1 MRTAKIISTLILV
14 MLLSACQFI
23 GDKSGKRM
31 PASNSGYTDE
41 EKEEIMNQNNPLRQG
56 MSYFHSKTFDFS
68 IGYPNSFVDFEKQGD
83 TGFTCHS
90 KDGVAK
96 IRVWGEN
103 TTAQIED
110 LMAKDLQQYNKSG
123 NEIDD
128 NDLED
133 DSYVI
138 QGSKGDMHFYQ
149 RTILHDG
156 KSATMLYE
164 YSTKERDD
172 IDPEAIYSSLG
183 FELGETLN
191 AGAPPVTATPKKA
204 DPNAVAQV
212 AYVGEW
218 NTFSTMR
225 YEDPY
230 KKYPEFKDVNAWEAQ
245 TNGKEVYL
253 ILATNEDTKIT
264 VKDTKTGERLY
275 NRDSRPLVVRCNENG
290 EPDMEI
296 TFIDKSGKITR
307 YVPRHDQ
314 NNHPVTAAGIS
325 DMTR

>member
-1 MRTAKIISTLILV
+1 MKTFKIIFTLILV
-14 MLLSACQFI
+14 TMLGSCQFI
-23 GDKSGKRM
+23 SDKSGKRM

-56 MSYFHSKTFDFS
+56 MSYFHSKTLDFS
-68 IGYPNSFVDFEKQGD
+68 IGYPNSFVDFKKQGD

-90 KDGVAK
+90 KDEVAS
-96 IRVWGEN
+96 IDVHGE
-103 TTAQIED
+103 TCSMEIED
-110 LMAKDLQQYNKSG
+110 LVARDLSKYNSSG
-123 NEIDD
+123 AEIEETSLDD
-128 NDLED
+128 DA
-133 DSYVI
+133 YVI
-138 QGSKGDMHFYQ
+138 EGSKGDKHYYQ

-156 KSATMLYE
+156 KAATMYYE
-164 YSTKERDD
+164 FSTKERED

-183 FELGETLN
+183 FELGETLK
-191 AGAPPVTATPKKA
+191 AGAPPVTETPKKA

-245 TNGKEVYL
+245 TCGKEVYL
-253 ILATNEDTKIT
+253 ILASNEDTKIT
-264 VKDTKTGERLY
+264 VKNSKTGERLY

-296 TFIDKSGKITR
+296 TFINNSGKITR
-307 YVPRHDQ
+307 YVPKHDE
-314 NNHPVTAAGIS
+314 NNHPVTAPGIS

>member
-1 MRTAKIISTLILV
+1 MKTSKIIFTLILV
-14 MLLSACQFI
+14 TMLSACQFI

-56 MSYFHSKTFDFS
+56 MSYFHSKTLDFS

-110 LMAKDLQQYNKSG
+110 LMAKDLQQFNKSG

-138 QGSKGDMHFYQ
+138 QGSKGDKHFYQ

-156 KSATMLYE
+156 KAATMYYE
-164 YSTKERDD
+164 FSTKERED

-191 AGAPPVTATPKKA
+191 AGAPPVEATPKKA
-204 DPNAVAQV
+204 NPNSVAQV
-212 AYVGEW
+212 AYMGEW

-307 YVPRHDQ
+307 YVPRHDA

>member
-1 MRTAKIISTLILV
+1 MRITKLFFTLTIII
-14 MLLSACQFI
+14 LLSACQF
-23 GDKSGKRM
+23 GSDKSGKRM

-56 MSYFHSKTFDFS
+56 LSYFHSKSLDFS
-68 IGYPNSFVDFEKQGD
+68 IGYPNSFVDFDKQGD

-96 IRVWGEN
+96 IKVWGEN
-103 TTAQIED
+103 TSLQIED
-110 LMAKDLQQYNKSG
+110 LMAKDLQQFNKSG
-123 NEIDD
+123 HEIDD
-128 NDLED
+128 NDLD
-133 DSYVI
+133 DDAYVI

-156 KSATMLYE
+156 KVATMLYE
-164 YSTKERDD
+164 YSTKERED
-172 IDPEAIYSSLG
+172 IDPEAIYSSIG
-183 FELGETLN
+183 YELGETLI

-253 ILATNEDTKIT
+253 ILASNEDTKIT
-264 VKDTKTGERLY
+264 VKNTKTGERLY

-307 YVPRHDQ
+307 YVPQHDQ